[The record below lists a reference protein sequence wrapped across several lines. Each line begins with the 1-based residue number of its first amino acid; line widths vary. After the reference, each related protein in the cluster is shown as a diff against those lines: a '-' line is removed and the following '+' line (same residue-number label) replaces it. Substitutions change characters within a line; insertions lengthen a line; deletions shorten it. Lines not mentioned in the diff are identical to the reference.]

1 MDEVES
7 TLALA
12 ISDLANKI
20 EMLIEKHEEL
30 SHNMTQIKEA
40 VYNHDSGL
48 YARIRTLEQYVDQ
61 CKEKYDPL
69 FREMNSLLD
78 PIDGIHSKI
87 KDIETSSAELHRWKS
102 NNVRILWAGGTS
114 IMGLALATIW
124 KMIF

>member
-30 SHNMTQIKEA
+30 SDNMSQIKEA
-40 VYNHDSGL
+40 VYNPDSGL

-61 CKEKYDPL
+61 CKDKYDPI
-69 FREMNSLLD
+69 FREMNSLLN
-78 PIDGIHSKI
+78 PIDGIHAKI
-87 KDIETSSAELHRWKS
+87 KDIEISSTELQRWKS
-102 NNVRILWAGGTS
+102 SNVRILWAVGTS
-114 IMGLALATIW
+114 ILGLALATIW